1 MARCLI
7 GLGANLGDRQATL
20 SCAVARLAS
29 TAGVTIESQSRWH
42 ETAPVGGPAGQA
54 KYLNGAL
61 AIQTSLAPLA
71 VFERLREIERDLG
84 RRRRQRWGAR
94 RIDLDL
100 LLYDQ
105 LRLEMPRLNLPHPRM
120 AFRRFV
126 LEPAAEVA
134 ADMVHPTSDWS
145 IARLLAHLDE
155 SKPYVAITGLPGA
168 GKTRLAGIAAR
179 EAGARLLTERPDVPA
194 GAGPAEAMAEIER
207 LSRRARLLSAVEWT
221 AVDSWVVSDF
231 WFDESLAWSAAWL
244 DGPGCAAVAEAWHAL
259 RATVPAPRLLVVLDM
274 PNDVTSLNPAER
286 GVAEWDSARRGRWRP
301 ELVEQIRRSDQGPTC
316 WLSAADAALARTE
329 LLAALA
335 AMM

>member
-61 AIQTSLAPLA
+61 ALETLLAPLA
-71 VFERLREIERDLG
+71 VFDRLREIERDLG

-94 RIDLDL
+94 RVDLDL

-105 LRLEMPRLNLPHPRM
+105 LHLDTPRLTVPHPRM

-134 ADMVHPTSDWS
+134 ADMLHPTSGWS

-179 EAGARLLTERPDVPA
+179 DAGARLLTEPPPA
-194 GAGPAEAMAEIER
+194 GVGPAEAMAEIER
-207 LSRRARLLSAVEWT
+207 LSRRARLLTAVEWP
-221 AVDSWVVSDF
+221 AVESWVVSDF

-244 DGPGCAAVAEAWHAL
+244 DAPGRAAVAEIWQSL
-259 RATVPAPRLLVVLDM
+259 RAVVPAPRLLVVLDT
-274 PNDVTSLNPAER
+274 PHVATSKTPADH
-286 GVAEWDSARRGRWRP
+286 GLADGDSARRDRWRKA
-301 ELVEQIRRSDQGPTC
+301 LVEQIRRSDQGPTC
-316 WLSAADAALARTE
+316 WLPAADAAQAGTE

-335 AMM
+335 AMR